1 MTDTPQRTVIFID
14 YMNVFN
20 DARKAFHSRPYA
32 ASDGQVGP
40 IELGRRVA
48 AKQPLGTSKKRAC
61 HEVRIYRGRPDSR
74 REPRTHAAHM
84 RQCQAWESAG
94 ATVITRPLRYP
105 QNWPT
110 EREEEKGIDVQI
122 SIDMVMMAIKGDLD
136 VAILASTD
144 TDLRPV
150 LEAFHALPG
159 NPATV
164 EVSAWRSETMQKKLQ
179 VPDLHVWAHLLD
191 AEDYRRVR
199 DKDDYNVAQK
209 SPASSAS

>member
-1 MTDTPQRTVIFID
+1 MADATHRTVVFID

-20 DARKAFHSRPYA
+20 DARTAFHAWPFG
-32 ASDGQVGP
+32 ASDGQIDP
-40 IELGRRVA
+40 IALGKRLA
-48 AKQPLGTSKKRAC
+48 AKKPLGVSRKRAC

-74 REPRTHAAHM
+74 REAQTHAAHM
-84 RQCQAWESAG
+84 RQCEAWEHAG

-105 QNWPT
+105 QGWPK

-150 LEAFHALPG
+150 LEAFHALPAH
-159 NPATV
+159 PAEI
-164 EVSAWRSETMQKKLQ
+164 EVSTWTSNTMHKKLQ
-179 VPDLHVWAHLLD
+179 VPNLHVWTHKLD

-199 DKDDYNVAQK
+199 DKHDYNLA
-209 SPASSAS
+209 